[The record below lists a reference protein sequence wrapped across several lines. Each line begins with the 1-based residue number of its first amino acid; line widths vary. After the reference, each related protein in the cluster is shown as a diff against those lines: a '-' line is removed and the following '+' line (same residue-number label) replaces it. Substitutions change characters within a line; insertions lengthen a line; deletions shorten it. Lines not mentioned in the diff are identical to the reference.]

1 MALHSISENISE
13 NIAAMKHT
21 ISQAARLADRN
32 SNDIRLIAVSKR
44 KPAEDIAQAAFAG
57 IEDFGENFLQEAIP
71 KIEALAHLDLRWH
84 FIGAVQSNKTRAI
97 ATYFHWIHTIDRV
110 KIARRLSE
118 QCPEGKMLNLCI
130 QVNIDEDPKKVGVA
144 PIDAAGLLRELLD
157 LPRIR
162 VRGLMTM
169 LERASDPTKSY
180 ARLAELF
187 ASLRPLAHQWDTLSM
202 GMSADF
208 REAIAAG
215 ATHVR
220 VGTAIFGPRD

>member
-13 NIAAMKHT
+13 NIAAAKEAINT
-21 ISQAARLADRN
+21 AARLADRN
-32 SNDIRLIAVSKR
+32 SDDIHLIAVSKR
-44 KPAEDIAQAAFAG
+44 KPVEDIATAASAG

-71 KIEALAHLDLRWH
+71 KIAALAHLDLRWH

-97 ATYFHWIHTIDRV
+97 ATYFHWVHTIDRL

-118 QCPEGKMLNLCI
+118 QCPNGKLLNLCI
-130 QVNIDEDPKKVGVA
+130 QVNVDQDPNKAGVA
-144 PIDAAGLLRELLD
+144 PEDASGLLRDLLD

-169 LERASDPTKSY
+169 LERTSKPEKSY
-180 ARLAELF
+180 AHLAEIF
-187 ASLRPLAHQWDTLSM
+187 ESLRPLAHQWDTLSM

-220 VGTAIFGPRD
+220 VGTAIFGPRS